1 MKTPKQKQFEEVMNF
16 YRNSTPE
23 QHQIFITLLMDKMTF
38 FNGKDCYD
46 ADPEYS
52 PVFNGIFHQIQI
64 KK

>member
-1 MKTPKQKQFEEVMNF
+1 MKTPKQEQFEEVMNF

-23 QHQIFITLLMDKMTF
+23 QHQTFLALISDRLTF

-64 KK
+64 K